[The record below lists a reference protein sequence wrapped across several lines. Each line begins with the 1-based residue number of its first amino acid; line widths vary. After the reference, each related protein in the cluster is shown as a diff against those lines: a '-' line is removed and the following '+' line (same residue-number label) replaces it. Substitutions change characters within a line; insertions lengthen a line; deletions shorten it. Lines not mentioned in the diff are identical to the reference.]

1 MGRRTIGDILSET
14 EGFRPRSWEFFDMA
28 GGPMGIVS
36 FLFLS
41 LEVITTTMKQQT

>member
-1 MGRRTIGDILSET
+1 
-14 EGFRPRSWEFFDMA
+14 MA

-41 LEVITTTMKQQT
+41 LEVITTTMKQQTWRRHPSWIWN